1 VLHSSMPIKIEA
13 VEVEKFF
20 SWLLEQ

>member
-1 VLHSSMPIKIEA
+1 VLHSSMPIKIQA

>member
-1 VLHSSMPIKIEA
+1 LHSSMPINIEA

-20 SWLLEQ
+20 RWLLEQ

>member
-1 VLHSSMPIKIEA
+1 LHSSMPINIEA

-20 SWLLEQ
+20 LWLLVQ